1 MAETEQQRMARLLLG
16 QGEDQLLAPPVNP
29 MAPPQ
34 AIANVLRG
42 VAAKAGQLATT
53 PGTIAAGVQPQT
65 PGQWSEEDQ
74 FRQDSLTNAPY
85 EWAPEMAMGMA
96 GAGGVGVPRGA
107 VGAAGGKL
115 VQPEGIRAYHGS
127 PHDFERFDMSR
138 IGTGEGAQAYGHG
151 LYFAE
156 NPATAQSYRDA
167 LAPGFQR
174 TLNNVPFEGLPSDAH
189 KTVAQWMASTGAKPQ
204 EVAEIAAQRA
214 ADALK
219 NADPS
224 DLGRVVAETQAERHA
239 AIAKA
244 AREIAGTPAELGT
257 RSKGRMYEVNINAKP
272 EQFLDWDRP
281 LGAQPSV
288 QSAIPGV
295 LEQMPRPGWMPTLK
309 NDLKDIRRSIASDPE
324 KDGASVWG
332 AIKNL
337 SSPDRATAALR
348 EAGIPGIKY
357 LDQGS
362 RTGGPGTSNY
372 VVFDDKLIDILRKYG
387 LAGASPIP
395 PAAIAKALLQ
405 HDTTQSQ

>member
-1 MAETEQQRMARLLLG
+1 MAGPAGLAMAETEQQRIARLLLG
-16 QGEDQLLAPPVNP
+16 QGEDQLVAPPVNP

-115 VQPEGIRAYHGS
+115 AQPEGIRAYHGS

-156 NPATAQSYRDA
+156 NPETAQSYRDA
-167 LAPGFQR
+167 LKLSRAKLPDDIISLPPEMRQAVMTHAR
-174 TLNNVPFEGLPSDAH
+174 TD
-189 KTVAQWMASTGAKPQ
+189 
-204 EVAEIAAQRA
+204 
-214 ADALK
+214 ADAATAAKRAQYMSANLR
-219 NADPS
+219 S
-224 DLGRVVAETQAERHA
+224 VDLPKVQDMVERARDAER
-239 AIAKA
+239 
-244 AREIAGTPAELGT
+244 
-257 RSKGRMYEVNINAKP
+257 GRMYEVNINAKP

-387 LAGASPIP
+387 LAGAAPIP